1 MTSSI
6 EQISEKNPPE
16 KSSIVDV
23 STLAADSVS
32 QNDIEKDSTFALNTP
47 EAQEEIRRAVRKMDL
62 TVIPIMTIF
71 YFLSFLVCLISVLL
85 QLHMAV
91 LNTMTSPKDRANIG
105 TYANS

>member
-6 EQISEKNPPE
+6 EQMSEKISAE

-23 STLAADSVS
+23 STIAADSAS
-32 QNDIEKDSTFALNTP
+32 QNDVEKDSTFGLNTP

-71 YFLSFLVCLISVLL
+71 YFLSFLVCLVLVLL
-85 QLHMAV
+85 
-91 LNTMTSPKDRANIG
+91 
-105 TYANS
+105 